1 MIYSLL
7 LRTIHAVMKGVVFLC
22 LMLLMQTSFAQQKEI
37 HVKWIEEEISLDG
50 MLDEGVWQETE
61 VSTDFWQY
69 FPTDSLQ
76 SSSQTEIKMLYDS
89 KYLYVGIKVIADGN
103 DFIVPSLK
111 RDFDARG
118 NDNINLLFDT
128 YKDGSNAF
136 FFGSNSAGVQ
146 REALISGGGAN
157 YRDFIDTWDVKWENV
172 SKIYAKYYISEM
184 KIPLASFK
192 FRDQE
197 TVWRFNSY
205 RFDTQSNET
214 STWSRI
220 PQNQTLTNL
229 AFMGNM
235 IFERPLNK
243 VKTQFALIPYVSG
256 NVSRDY
262 DADDTGTD
270 FSIGG
275 DAKIPIGN
283 SLNLDL
289 TINPD
294 FSQVEVDELVVNLT
308 RFEVFLPEKRQFFID
323 NADLFADF
331 GKAGTANPFFSRRI
345 GIAEDL
351 EENTIENSII
361 AGARLSG
368 KINNNLRIGVLNI
381 QTAEDA
387 ANEIPTNNNT
397 VVAVQQKVF
406 SRSSVGLIFVNRQ
419 VTKMSDFVEDAEEY
433 NRVLGLDFNLRSEDN
448 KWIGRYYLHK
458 SFAPEAGDKDFSSG
472 GYLEYNTREWK
483 FNLGSTYVGE
493 DFQADL
499 GFVRRNDIITVDP
512 VATRVFYPTGSKVNT
527 HTIEVRA
534 NSTWSPELDFK
545 YTDGMVDLEYQIQL
559 RNQSS
564 FEMALNHR
572 YTYLLEDFD
581 PTGSDNGEPLPA
593 FSEYTYSKFD
603 FSYQSDRR
611 KAFSFSARTDL
622 GEFFN
627 GYRYALASDFRLRL
641 QPYFTAS
648 FRSSVNYIDLPDPYP
663 TETIWFIG
671 PKFEFTF
678 TKNLF
683 WSTFIQYNSQDE
695 DFSINSRLQWRFRPL
710 SDLYVV
716 YNDNYKTTPFSPG
729 TRALIVKFTY
739 WINI

>member
-1 MIYSLL
+1 
-7 LRTIHAVMKGVVFLC
+7 
-22 LMLLMQTSFAQQKEI
+22 MQTSFAQQKEV
-37 HVKWIEEEISLDG
+37 HVKWVEEEIILDG
-50 MLDEGVWQETE
+50 ALNETAWQSTDAA
-61 VSTDFWQY
+61 TDFWQY
-69 FPTDSLQ
+69 FPTDTLLSTA
-76 SSSQTEIKMLYDS
+76 QTEIKMLFDK
-89 KYLYVGIKVIADGN
+89 KYLYVGIKVYSQGD
-103 DFIVPSLK
+103 DYVVPSLK
-111 RDFDARG
+111 RDFSARA
-118 NDNINLLFDT
+118 NDNISMMFDT
-128 YKDGSNAF
+128 YRDGNNAF
-136 FFGSNSAGVQ
+136 MFGTNPEGVQ
-146 REALISGGGAN
+146 REALISGGGAE
-157 YRDFIDTWDVKWENV
+157 RKDFRSTWDVKWQNV
-172 SKIYAKYYISEM
+172 SKKYKGYYIAEI

-197 TVWRFNSY
+197 TRWRFTAY
-205 RFDTQSNET
+205 RFDTQSNEW
-214 STWSRI
+214 STWGNT
-220 PQNQTLTNL
+220 PQNQSLMSL

-235 IFERPLNK
+235 IFERPLDK

-256 NVSRDY
+256 NVSRDF
-262 DADDTGTD
+262 DVGETSTD

-289 TINPD
+289 TVNPD

-323 NADLFADF
+323 NADLFSDF
-331 GKAGTANPFFSRRI
+331 GSLGAANPFFSRRI

-397 VVAVQQKVF
+397 VIAVQQKVF
-406 SRSSVGLIFVNRQ
+406 SRSNIGFVFVNRQ
-419 VTKMSDFVEDAEEY
+419 VTSMSDFVEEAEEY
-433 NRVLGLDFNLRSEDN
+433 NRVIGLDFNLRSEDN
-448 KWIGRYYLHK
+448 KWSGKYYLHK
-458 SFAPEAGDKDFSSG
+458 SFAPEAGDKDMSSG
-472 GYLEYNTREWK
+472 GFVEYNTRDWK
-483 FNLGSTYVGE
+483 FNLSSIYVGD

-499 GFVRRNDIITVDP
+499 GYIRRNDIVTVDP
-512 VATRVFYPTGSKVNT
+512 TATRIFYPTGSKINT
-527 HTIEVRA
+527 HVIEVRA
-534 NSTWSPELDFK
+534 SSTWSPELDFK
-545 YTDGMVDLEYQIQL
+545 YTDGMVDLEYQIQF
-559 RNQSS
+559 RNQTGI
-564 FEMALNHR
+564 EMALNHR

-581 PTGSDNGEPLPA
+581 PTGSDEGEPLPA

-603 FSYQSDRR
+603 FTYESDRR
-611 KAFSFSARTDL
+611 KAFSYTARTDL
-622 GEFFN
+622 GQFFN
-627 GYRYALASDFRLRL
+627 GYRYSLTSDFRLRI

-663 TETIWFIG
+663 TETIWFVG

-683 WSTFIQYNSQDE
+683 WSTFIQFNSQDE

-716 YNDNYKTTPFSPG
+716 YNDNYKTTPFAPG

>member
-1 MIYSLL
+1 MRVSYLILL
-7 LRTIHAVMKGVVFLC
+7 LLFCKT
-22 LMLLMQTSFAQQKEI
+22 TFAQQKEV

-50 MLDEGVWQETE
+50 KLDEGVWNTTD
-61 VSTDFWQY
+61 VATDFWQY
-69 FPTDSLQ
+69 FPTDTLLST
-76 SSSQTEIKMLYDS
+76 SQTEIRMLFDK
-89 KYLYVGIKVIADGN
+89 KYLYIGIKLYSQGDDYV
-103 DFIVPSLK
+103 VPSLK
-111 RDFDARG
+111 RDFSARA
-118 NDNINLLFDT
+118 NDNISMMFDT
-128 YKDGSNAF
+128 YRDGNNAF
-136 FFGSNSAGVQ
+136 MFGTNPEGVQ
-146 REALISGGGAN
+146 REALISGGGAESK
-157 YRDFIDTWDVKWENV
+157 DFRSTWDVKWENV
-172 SKIYAKYYISEM
+172 SKKYKGYYIAEM

-197 TVWRFNSY
+197 TRWRFTSY
-205 RFDTQSNET
+205 RFDTQSNEW
-214 STWSRI
+214 STWGNT
-220 PQNQTLTNL
+220 PQNQTVMSL

-243 VKTQFALIPYVSG
+243 VKTPFAVVPYVSA

-262 DADDTGTD
+262 EVGDTSTD

-283 SLNLDL
+283 SMNLDL
-289 TINPD
+289 TVNPD

-323 NADLFADF
+323 NADLFSDF
-331 GKAGTANPFFSRRI
+331 GSIGSANPFFSRRI

-351 EENTIENSII
+351 EENTIENNII

-368 KINNNLRIGVLNI
+368 KINNNLRIGLLNI

-406 SRSSVGLIFVNRQ
+406 SRSNIGFIFVNRQ
-419 VTKMSDFVEDAEEY
+419 VTKTTDFVEEAEEF
-433 NRVLGLDFNLRSEDN
+433 NRVIGLDFNLRSEDN
-448 KWIGRYYLHK
+448 KWSGKYYLHK
-458 SFAPEAGDKDFSSG
+458 SFAPEAGDKEMSSG
-472 GYLEYNTREWK
+472 GFVEYNTREWK
-483 FNLGSTYVGE
+483 FNLSGIYVGD

-499 GFVRRNDIITVDP
+499 GYIRRNDIVTIDP
-512 VATRVFYPTGSKVNT
+512 KATRVFYPIGSKINT
-527 HTIEVRA
+527 HTLEVRGS
-534 NSTWSPELDFK
+534 STWSPELDFK
-545 YTDGMVDLEYQIQL
+545 YTDGMVDLEYQIQF

-564 FEMALNHR
+564 IEMALNSR

-581 PTGSDNGEPLPA
+581 PTGSDDGEPLPA
-593 FSEYTYSKFD
+593 FSEYNYNKLDFTYA
-603 FSYQSDRR
+603 SDRR
-611 KAFSFSARTDL
+611 KAFSFTARTDL

-627 GYRYALASDFRLRL
+627 GYRYSVTSDFRLRL

-663 TETIWFIG
+663 TETIWFVG

-683 WSTFIQYNSQDE
+683 WSTFVQFNSQDE
-695 DFSINSRLQWRFRPL
+695 DFSINSRLQWRFKPL